1 MANATIKVPDI
12 GDFADVEI
20 IEIHVKPGDEIQAED
35 PLITLESDK
44 ASMDVPAPQSGRVS
58 EILVKLGDRI
68 SEGSEII
75 VLESG
80 AADSASPEDTTA
92 SAPEPA
98 TSEQPPETAPAPQPA
113 PTETAAGGDTEQPP
127 RQPPPAPPPTAETP
141 SFAKVHA
148 SPTVRY
154 FARELGVDL
163 NQVNGSGRKG
173 RITRSD
179 VQQHVKQ
186 VMTGRAA
193 PAATTAGAGIPPI
206 PAVDFAQFGEIEE
219 QPLGRIQKLSGPHL
233 HRAWLNVPM
242 VTHHDEADVTEL
254 EAFRQSLKAEAERK
268 GVRVTALAFI
278 LKAVAA
284 ALQEFPQFNASLS
297 PDGQSLILKKY
308 LHIGIAVDTP
318 NGLMVPVLR
327 DVGQKSIYTLS
338 AELAHTSQK
347 ARDGKLG
354 PKDMQGGCF
363 SISSLGGIGGSGFTP
378 IVNAPEV
385 AILGVTR
392 SRMQPVWNGDTFV
405 PRLMMPLDLTYDH
418 RVIDGATGARFMV
431 YLCQALGD
439 VRRLLL

>member
-20 IEIHVKPGDEIQAED
+20 IEIHVKPGDDIQAED

-44 ASMDVPAPQSGRVS
+44 ASMDVPAPHSGRVS
-58 EILVKLGDRI
+58 EVLVKLGDRI
-68 SEGSEII
+68 SEGSEILI
-75 VLESG
+75 VETD
-80 AADSASPEDTTA
+80 AAGSASPEA
-92 SAPEPA
+92 SVPQPDA
-98 TSEQPPETAPAPQPA
+98 SEQPAESPSAPQA
-113 PTETAAGGDTEQPP
+113 DSTKTAADGDTEQPP
-127 RQPPPAPPPTAETP
+127 WQPPPAPPPVAETP

-148 SPTVRY
+148 SPSVRY

-173 RITRSD
+173 RITRND
-179 VQQHVKQ
+179 VQQYVKQ
-186 VMTGRAA
+186 VMTGHAT
-193 PAATTAGAGIPPI
+193 PTATTAGAGIPPI

-233 HRAWLNVPM
+233 HRAWLNIPM

-297 PDGQSLILKKY
+297 ADGHSLIMKKY

-338 AELAHTSQK
+338 AELAHISQK
-347 ARDGKLG
+347 ARDGKLS

-392 SRMQPVWNGDTFV
+392 SRMQPVWDGNTFV

>member
-20 IEIHVKPGDEIQAED
+20 IEIHVKPGDDIQAED

-44 ASMDVPAPQSGRVS
+44 ASMDVPAPHSGRVS
-58 EILVKLGDRI
+58 EVLVKLGDRI
-68 SEGSEII
+68 SEGSEILI
-75 VLESG
+75 VETD
-80 AADSASPEDTTA
+80 AAGSASPEA
-92 SAPEPA
+92 SVPQPDA
-98 TSEQPPETAPAPQPA
+98 SEQPAESPSAPQA
-113 PTETAAGGDTEQPP
+113 DSTKTAADGDTEQPP
-127 RQPPPAPPPTAETP
+127 RQPPPAPPPVAETP

-148 SPTVRY
+148 SPSVRY

-173 RITRSD
+173 RITRND
-179 VQQHVKQ
+179 VQQYVKQ
-186 VMTGRAA
+186 VMTGHAA
-193 PAATTAGAGIPPI
+193 PTATTAGAGIPPI

-233 HRAWLNVPM
+233 HRAWLNIPM

-297 PDGQSLILKKY
+297 ADGHSLIMKKY

-338 AELAHTSQK
+338 AELAHISQK
-347 ARDGKLG
+347 ARDGKLS

-392 SRMQPVWNGDTFV
+392 SRMQPVWDGNTFV

>member
-1 MANATIKVPDI
+1 MANETVKVPDI

-20 IEIHVKPGDEIQAED
+20 IEIHVNPGDEIQAED

-44 ASMDVPAPQSGRVS
+44 ASMDVPAPQGGRVS
-58 EILVKLGDRI
+58 EVLVKLGDRI
-68 SEGSEII
+68 SEGSDII
-75 VLESG
+75 VIESG
-80 AADSASPEDTTA
+80 AADSASPENSGAASASEPATPEQPPATA
-92 SAPEPA
+92 SAP
-98 TSEQPPETAPAPQPA
+98 
-113 PTETAAGGDTEQPP
+113 TETDSAVESAP
-127 RQPPPAPPPTAETP
+127 RQPPPAPPPTAAAP

-179 VQQHVKQ
+179 VQQYVKQ
-186 VMTGRAA
+186 VMTGQAA
-193 PAATTAGAGIPPI
+193 PTATATGAGIPPI

-297 PDGQSLILKKY
+297 PDGQSLIVKKY
-308 LHIGIAVDTP
+308 VHIGIAVDTP

-327 DVGQKSIYTLS
+327 DVGEKSIYALS
-338 AELAHTSQK
+338 AELATISKK
-347 ARDGKLG
+347 ARDGKLS
-354 PKDMQGGCF
+354 PKEMQGGCF

-392 SRMQPVWNGDTFV
+392 SRMQPVWDGDTFV

>member
-20 IEIHVKPGDEIQAED
+20 IEIHVKPGDDIQAED

-44 ASMDVPAPQSGRVS
+44 ASMDVPAPHSGRVS
-58 EILVKLGDRI
+58 EVLVKLGDRI
-68 SEGSEII
+68 SEGSEILI
-75 VLESG
+75 VETD
-80 AADSASPEDTTA
+80 AAGSASPEA
-92 SAPEPA
+92 SVPQPDA
-98 TSEQPPETAPAPQPA
+98 SEQPAESPSAPQA
-113 PTETAAGGDTEQPP
+113 DSTKTAADGDTEQPP
-127 RQPPPAPPPTAETP
+127 RQPPPAPPPVAETP

-148 SPTVRY
+148 SPSVRY

-173 RITRSD
+173 RITRND
-179 VQQHVKQ
+179 VQQYVKQ
-186 VMTGRAA
+186 VMTGHAT
-193 PAATTAGAGIPPI
+193 PTATTAGAGIPPI

-233 HRAWLNVPM
+233 HRAWLNIPM

-297 PDGQSLILKKY
+297 ADGHSLIMKKY

-338 AELAHTSQK
+338 AELAHISQK
-347 ARDGKLG
+347 ARDGKLS

-392 SRMQPVWNGDTFV
+392 SRMQPVWDGNTFV

>member
-1 MANATIKVPDI
+1 MANETIKVPDI

-20 IEIHVKPGDEIQAED
+20 IEIHVKPGDQIQAED
-35 PLITLESDK
+35 VLITLESDK
-44 ASMDVPAPQSGRVS
+44 ASMDVPAPQGGRVS
-58 EILVKLGDRI
+58 EVLVKLGDRI
-68 SEGSEII
+68 SEGSDII
-75 VLESG
+75 VLELD
-80 AADSASPEDTTA
+80 AADSAAPEDNAAA
-92 SAPEPA
+92 SAPQSA
-98 TSEQPPETAPAPQPA
+98 TPEQPPETAPAP
-113 PTETAAGGDTEQPP
+113 TEAAEPP
-127 RQPPPAPPPTAETP
+127 RQPPPAPPPTAEAP

-179 VQQHVKQ
+179 VQQYVKQ
-186 VMTGRAA
+186 VMTGQAA
-193 PAATTAGAGIPPI
+193 PTATAAGAGIPPI

-233 HRAWLNVPM
+233 HRAWLNIPM

-297 PDGQSLILKKY
+297 PDGQSLIVKKY
-308 LHIGIAVDTP
+308 FHIGIAVDTP

-327 DVGQKSIYTLS
+327 DVGEKSIYALS
-338 AELAHTSQK
+338 AELATISKK
-347 ARDGKLG
+347 ARDGKLS

-392 SRMQPVWNGDTFV
+392 SRMQPVWDGDTFV